1 MLSLRPEYND
11 RILSAH
17 ALAPVAFMNNLR
29 SPFVRAF
36 APFVDS
42 LDTIT
47 SLLGMNEFMPSN
59 SMMQMGGYLTC
70 RDSSPFQEVCSNV
83 LFLIAGFN
91 SEQLNRTQLPAIMAN
106 TPAGAATRQLVHYGQ
121 LYNSGHFRQFDHG
134 RIGNWQEYGSFSPP
148 DYPLDRITAPIAL
161 HFSDNDWLAAV
172 VDVQRL
178 RSQLRNV
185 IGAFRVP
192 LPAFNHLDFQWAI
205 DIRPLVYNRHGL
217 FSSSTDFV
225 VIGPGNALGYLLVD
239 QGYDVWMGNCR
250 GNTYSRTTSMF
261 AMLSLL
267 PSYNDLIVSAHALA
281 PAVLL
286 GHLKNPAVH
295 IVINILDK
303 FGLLIGYDESLENF
317 EALPSNN
324 ITQLTGNVL
333 CRDGSPVQEF
343 CVRLMHLFFGD
354 DPMQI
359 NRTLIPLFT
368 SNVPA
373 GASFKSGIHFL
384 QLSKSGHFRPFDYG
398 LAENMKKYG
407 SRAPSD
413 YPLERITAPISLHY
427 GENDWDVAAEDV
439 EVLGTRIRNLIGAFP
454 VPFAKFN
461 HADFLIAK
469 DAKNLPEIIQSNGYP
484 VESHVVQT
492 TDGYLLT
499 VHRIPHG
506 KTPQGRLRTNKP
518 IVLLQHGFF
527 HEMALHDLPDT
538 IDYIL
543 KRTGRKKLSY
553 VGHSQGTTIM
563 FAMLSSRPSYND
575 LIVSA
580 HALAPSAFLSHLRNP
595 AVRIS
600 SLLLLDRLGLLV
612 NFMGNFEV
620 LPSIYFFQMT
630 GHLMCA
636 DGSPLQDLCSLLLYL
651 GLGDDPMQLNKTLLA
666 PFTANI
672 PSGASTKQAFH
683 YLQLVNSGH
692 FRPFDYGPA
701 ENMKKY
707 GSRAPP
713 DYPLER
719 ITAPISLHYSD
730 NDWLISVEDVDKL
743 RRRIPNLI
751 GAFRVPYPKFN
762 HADYLLAIDIK
773 SL

>member
-1 MLSLRPEYND
+1 MIRSNGY
-11 RILSAH
+11 
-17 ALAPVAFMNNLR
+17 PVE
-29 SPFVRAF
+29 SHV
-36 APFVDS
+36 VQTTD
-42 LDTIT
+42 
-47 SLLGMNEFMPSN
+47 
-59 SMMQMGGYLTC
+59 GYLLTVH
-70 RDSSPFQEVCSNV
+70 RIPYGKAPQAGPREDKPVV
-83 LFLIAGFN
+83 L
-91 SEQLNRTQLPAIMAN
+91 
-106 TPAGAATRQLVHYGQ
+106 LVHGV
-121 LYNSGHFRQFDHG
+121 L
-134 RIGNWQEYGSFSPP
+134 
-148 DYPLDRITAPIAL
+148 
-161 HFSDNDWLAAV
+161 
-172 VDVQRL
+172 
-178 RSQLRNV
+178 
-185 IGAFRVP
+185 
-192 LPAFNHLDFQWAI
+192 
-205 DIRPLVYNRHGL
+205 
-217 FSSSTDFV
+217 SSSTDFV
-225 VIGPGNALGYLLVD
+225 VIGPGNALGYLLAD

-250 GNTYSRTTSMF
+250 GNTYSRRHISLNPDTSSKFWDFSFHELALYDLPATIDYILKKTGRKKLSYVGHSQGTTSMF

-317 EALPSNN
+317 EALPSNY

-398 LAENMKKYG
+398 PAENMKKYG
-407 SRAPSD
+407 SRTPPD
-413 YPLERITAPISLHY
+413 YPFDRITAPISLHY

-439 EVLGTRIRNLIGAFP
+439 EILGTRITNLIGAFR

-469 DAKNLPEIIQSNGYP
+469 DAKNLVYDDLIALINPEIIQSNGYP

-518 IVLLQHGFF
+518 IVLLQHGLLSSSADWVMIGPENALGYLLADQGYDVWLANSRGNTYSRNHIKLNPDNSSKFWDFSF

-651 GLGDDPMQLNKTLLA
+651 GLGDDPMQLNKVIHDA
-666 PFTANI
+666 Q
-672 PSGASTKQAFH
+672 S
-683 YLQLVNSGH
+683 LV
-692 FRPFDYGPA
+692 
-701 ENMKKY
+701 KK
-707 GSRAPP
+707 
-713 DYPLER
+713 
-719 ITAPISLHYSD
+719 
-730 NDWLISVEDVDKL
+730 
-743 RRRIPNLI
+743 
-751 GAFRVPYPKFN
+751 FM
-762 HADYLLAIDIK
+762 
-773 SL
+773 